1 MASVST
7 LKKRAAEFTSKG
19 QFDQAVQEY
28 QKILKVND
36 NDPGTHNLLGDL
48 YLKMGKRDFAFEEF
62 ERSVELY
69 TTEEFYSNA
78 VAVAKKVLRLDADQ
92 AIIYKQ
98 LGDLYAKQGLM
109 GDAISNIMDYADRK
123 KAEGAMD
130 DVCEA
135 YQKAIEW
142 MPKRVDLR
150 MSLADLYITQMNND
164 EAINVLKEV
173 AELFREQEKFEN
185 AEGIDQRIRD
195 LGGVVEEMPSVEP
208 SIAESAPSEIASE
221 TSAPDIGD
229 IKFEQMETAIED
241 ELAAEAPEE
250 EKIEVVEEEIE
261 EEKVYAEEI
270 PSDEATLNLEE
281 TISGE
286 ETLEE
291 TPPTIEEPDKIEEPI
306 SAEETTIAEVT
317 SEKTTLSFEDVMSQT
332 GESKEESEEP
342 LFKTSPSDLESYV
355 ELGEMCLSIGSE
367 EEAIEHFYTAAD
379 SYLEQENFEKSNE
392 IYSRIASLRPKELR
406 CREVI
411 LQTAN
416 DRGTKDDKIKAHLD
430 LGECLIQRG
439 SEEEA
444 KVIYQKLLEVDSK
457 NPIALKWA
465 EPVKPEKKKIEEIA
479 IQELL
484 DEHVEPD
491 TLLEEFR
498 DGLDQTLE
506 TGDTASHYD
515 LGITYK
521 EMGLLDEAIDALQK
535 ASEGNKEKLK
545 ALEMLGLCYIEKG
558 EMESAAFQFIQALR
572 LEGYSPEEK
581 IGLQYNLGLAYETM
595 GQKKKA
601 LDVYEEAFKVNAKFK
616 DLEKKLAALRE
627 ETSGVIRR
635 DKKRREKISYV

>member
-7 LKKRAAEFTSKG
+7 LKKRAAEFISKG
-19 QFDQAVQEY
+19 QFEQAIKEY

-48 YLKMGKRDFAFEEF
+48 YLKMGKRDLAFEEF

-69 TTEEFYSNA
+69 TIEEFYSNA

-98 LGDLYAKQGLM
+98 LGELYAKQGLM

-130 DVCEA
+130 DVCDA
-135 YQKAIEW
+135 YRNAIEW

-150 MSLADLYITQMNND
+150 MSLADLYITQMNNE
-164 EAINVLKEV
+164 EAVKVLKEV
-173 AELFREQEKFEN
+173 ADLFREQEKFEN
-185 AEGIDQRIRD
+185 AEGIEQRIQD
-195 LGGVVEEMPSVEP
+195 LGGIVEEIPSVEP
-208 SIAESAPSEIASE
+208 SITESTPSEIASE
-221 TSAPDIGD
+221 TTPPDIID
-229 IKFEQMETAIED
+229 IKFEQMETAIGE
-241 ELAAEAPEE
+241 ELVAETPE
-250 EKIEVVEEEIE
+250 EKIEVVEEKIE
-261 EEKVYAEEI
+261 EEQVYAEEI
-270 PSDEATLNLEE
+270 PSGEATLNLEE
-281 TISGE
+281 TIAGE

-291 TPPTIEEPDKIEEPI
+291 TPPTIEEPDKIEEPVL
-306 SAEETTIAEVT
+306 AEETTETEVT
-317 SEKTTLSFEDVMSQT
+317 SEKTTLSFEDMMSQSE
-332 GESKEESEEP
+332 ESKEESDEP

-392 IYSRIASLRPKELR
+392 IYFRIASLRPKELR

-411 LQTAN
+411 LQIAN
-416 DRGTKDDKIKAHLD
+416 TQGTDDDKIKAHLD
-430 LGECLIQRG
+430 LGECLLQRG
-439 SEEEA
+439 AEEDA
-444 KVIYQKLLEVDSK
+444 KVIYQKLLEIDSK
-457 NPIALKWA
+457 NPVALKWA
-465 EPVKPEKKKIEEIA
+465 EPVKPKKEKIEEIA

-484 DEHVEPD
+484 DQHVEPD

-498 DGLDQTLE
+498 DGLDQTIE

-535 ASEGNKEKLK
+535 ASEGNQEKLK
-545 ALEMLGLCYIEKG
+545 ALEMLGLCYLEKG

-572 LEGYSPEEK
+572 LEGYSAEEK

-601 LDVYEEAFKVNAKFK
+601 IEIYEEAFKVNNKFK
-616 DLEKKLAALRE
+616 DLDKKLSALRE
-627 ETSGVIRR
+627 ETSGVVKR